1 MAAAPQTRGAPP
13 KLGVPSPLLILSLL
27 LFLPGSHGETTTYWP
42 PSAVPPHSESP
53 TPLSVPTSPDP
64 SPTCGSWGGVRVQPG
79 PPSRSGSLG
88 SFLSIECRY
97 EPEDANVTWLQVCP
111 RRYLGHTWNCTW
123 PREVPAEGSGRQ
135 VSQERPGVSRLSFP
149 HLRHNHS
156 GLYFCRVWRGQAAA
170 QSCGTFVRVL
180 EAVPVPLLELG
191 DATKNRILTA
201 QGVLLLLCAAGPGL
215 LLLFRK
221 RWANERLLQP
231 KKISLEEENLY
242 EGLNLDECSMYED
255 ISRGVQPT
263 YQDVGTPPAADG
275 LLEKP

>member
-1 MAAAPQTRGAPP
+1 MAAAPRTRGAPP
-13 KLGVPSPLLILSLL
+13 KRGVPSPLLIACLL
-27 LFLPGSHGETTTYWP
+27 LLLPGSGCLSPSPP
-42 PSAVPPHSESP
+42 PSSPTRDSPLTLSVSTSP
-53 TPLSVPTSPDP
+53 TPGRS
-64 SPTCGSWGGVRVQPG
+64 CGFPGALTVEPG
-79 PPSRSGSLG
+79 PTSRSGIPG
-88 SFLSIECRY
+88 AHLSIECRFTAPPDAR
-97 EPEDANVTWLQVCP
+97 PEVSWLQVCP
-111 RRYLGHTWNCTW
+111 RGYGGDGWNCSW
-123 PREVPAEGSGRQ
+123 PQEVPVRGGGRQ
-135 VSQERPGVSRLSFP
+135 VRQGQGVSTLSFES
-149 HLRHNHS
+149 LRHNHS
-156 GLYFCRVWRGQAAA
+156 GLYFCRVRAGGAAA
-170 QSCGTFVRVL
+170 QSCGTFVRVQEPAPPSFL
-180 EAVPVPLLELG
+180 QLT

-263 YQDVGTPPAADG
+263 YQDVGTPPAADS